1 MPYSAYSGIKE
12 LFVPEEKLEEAKQE
26 AEEMPS
32 IEISTVGLEFF
43 FLFFVFKNIKTPAG
57 VFYWKA
63 NSAVFTKV
71 KEKQKGN

>member
-32 IEISTVGLEFF
+32 IEISTVGLELF
-43 FLFFVFKNIKTPAG
+43 FLHTTSWTVPRKTG
-57 VFYWKA
+57 DCGQSKH
-63 NSAVFTKV
+63 FTITFGPSMV
-71 KEKQKGN
+71 LV

>member
-32 IEISTVGLEFF
+32 IEISTVGLELF
-43 FLFFVFKNIKTPAG
+43 FLHSTLWTVPRKTG
-57 VFYWKA
+57 DCEQSKHC
-63 NSAVFTKV
+63 TKSFCPSMV
-71 KEKQKGN
+71 LV

>member
-32 IEISTVGLEFF
+32 VEISTVGLE
-43 FLFFVFKNIKTPAG
+43 LFSLHRTLQTVPRKTRDCEQFKH
-57 VFYWKA
+57 
-63 NSAVFTKV
+63 FTIRFCPSKV
-71 KEKQKGN
+71 LV

>member
-32 IEISTVGLEFF
+32 IEISTVGLEL
-43 FLFFVFKNIKTPAG
+43 FLLYSTL
-57 VFYWKA
+57 
-63 NSAVFTKV
+63 
-71 KEKQKGN
+71 